1 MIGEAHPRLGGERF
15 VAGTARFVDDV
26 SVPGMLHGVVL
37 RSPHAHA
44 RLVSIDAKRA
54 RDLPGVRA
62 VLTAADVPAAAI
74 IPNRVPAPK
83 GTERY
88 LQPAIARDVVRFVGE
103 PVALVVADDPYV
115 ARDALERIDVVY
127 QPLTACASTADALA
141 AGATRLFQATD
152 SNNVATITMRVG
164 DADGA
169 LAGAHLR
176 LRERFTYPRQTAAAL
191 ETRGLVAV
199 PPAPAGGELHLIG
212 STKCIHINRTILAP
226 IFGIPVGALRLTE
239 VDVGGGFGVRGELYP
254 EDILVPLAA
263 MKLGR
268 PVKWIESRRENLMSA
283 NHAREVAYEIEM
295 GFDRDGRILAIRAVI
310 HADIGAYVRTAALVP
325 AEFGAALLP
334 GPYRVPN
341 YGCDL
346 WSVVTNKTPAGTLRS
361 PGRPECNFVR
371 ERLLDQAAARLG
383 IDPAEIRRR
392 NLIRPDEM
400 PYDCGTKSFG
410 VSTVYDSGDFP
421 ALFDELLRRL
431 NYERERADQAAVN
444 ARTSG
449 PRRGIGLA
457 VYVEKTG
464 LGPFETTQ
472 VEARPDGRLVVDTG
486 ASSMGPGLETVL
498 AQILGEALGLP
509 ASRFDVRHA
518 DTAAVESGVGTYG
531 SRGTVTAGNA
541 AHLAAAKLIA
551 EARQRAA
558 EAWGVPEGEVT
569 YAAGVVE
576 GRGRRVTLAEL
587 ARERRLAAGASF
599 EVPKV
604 TYAGCAAAV
613 VADVD
618 PETGAVALRRVVVG
632 ADVGRA
638 VNPALVDGQ
647 LIGGVAFGIGNTMHE
662 SLAYDADGQLLSS
675 TLMDYALPAAA
686 DIPPVD
692 GFYQEVRA
700 TTNPLGLRGLGEC
713 GNPGLGAATANAV
726 CDALSPRDAS
736 LTALPLTAAR
746 VFQTAHSRREGAGR

>member
-1 MIGEAHPRLGGERF
+1 VIGEAHFRLGGERF
-15 VAGTARFVDDV
+15 VQGAARFVDDV
-26 SVPGMLHGVVL
+26 HVPGLLHAAVL

-44 RLVSIDAKRA
+44 RLVSIDTKRA
-54 RDLPGVRA
+54 RDLPGVHA
-62 VLTAADVPAAAI
+62 VLTAADVPATAI

-83 GTERY
+83 GTDRY

-103 PVALVVADDPYV
+103 PVALVVADDPYI
-115 ARDALERIDVVY
+115 ARDALDRIDVVY
-127 QPLTACASTADALA
+127 QPLAACASTTDALA
-141 AGATRLFQATD
+141 AGATRLFQSTD

-164 DADGA
+164 DADQA
-169 LAGAHLR
+169 LAGAQLR
-176 LRERFTYPRQTAAAL
+176 LRKRFTYPRQTAAAL

-199 PPAPAGGELHLIG
+199 PPDPRGGELHLIG

-295 GFDRDGRILAIRAVI
+295 GFAGDGRILAMRAVI

-341 YGCDL
+341 YACDL

-383 IDPAEIRRR
+383 IDVAEIRRR
-392 NLIRPDEM
+392 NLIRPQEM

-421 ALFDELLRRL
+421 GLFDELLRRL
-431 NYERERADQAAVN
+431 DYARVRAEQTAMN
-444 ARTSG
+444 AKPSG

-457 VYVEKTG
+457 IYVEKTG

-472 VEARPDGRLVVDTG
+472 VEARPDGRLLVDTG

-498 AQILGEALGLP
+498 AQILGDALGLP
-509 ASRFDVRHA
+509 ASRFDVRHT
-518 DTAAVESGVGTYG
+518 DTSTVESGVGTYG

-558 EAWGVPEGEVT
+558 ERWAVPETEVT
-569 YAAGVVE
+569 YASGVLTAG
-576 GRGRRVTLAEL
+576 GRRVTLTEL

-618 PETGAVALRRVVVG
+618 PETGAVSLRRVVVG

-647 LIGGVAFGIGNTMHE
+647 LVGGVAFGIGNTMHE
-662 SLAYDADGQLLSS
+662 SLVYDGGGQLLSS
-675 TLMDYALPAAA
+675 TLMDYALPAAT
-686 DIPPVD
+686 DVPPVD

-726 CDALSPRDAS
+726 CDALAPHATSI
-736 LTALPLTAAR
+736 TALPLTAER
-746 VFQTAHSRREGAGR
+746 VFESARSRGGTGR

>member
-1 MIGEAHPRLGGERF
+1 MIGESHARLGGDRLA
-15 VAGTARFVDDV
+15 AGRGRFVDDV
-26 SVPGMLHGVVL
+26 RVDGMLHAAVL

-44 RLVSIDAKRA
+44 RLVAVDATRA

-62 VLTAADVPAAAI
+62 VLTAAAVPAAAI
-74 IPNRVPAPK
+74 IPNRVPAPP
-83 GTERY
+83 GTPRY
-88 LQPAIARDVVRFVGE
+88 LQPAIARTVVRFVGE

-115 ARDALERIDVVY
+115 AHDALELIDVTY
-127 QPLTACASTADALA
+127 EPLPACASVAGALA
-141 AGATRLFQATD
+141 AGAPRLFPGTD

-164 DADGA
+164 DADAA
-169 LAGAHLR
+169 LASAAVVI
-176 LRERFTYPRQTAAAL
+176 RERFEYPRQTAAAL

-199 PPAPAGGELHLIG
+199 PPAPSGGELHLVG

-263 MKLGR
+263 LRLGR
-268 PVKWIESRRENLMSA
+268 PVKWVESRRENLMAA
-283 NHAREVAYEIEM
+283 NHAREVTYEVEM
-295 GFDRDGRILAIRAVI
+295 GFAADGRIAGLRAII

-325 AEFGAALLP
+325 AEFGASLLP
-334 GPYRVPN
+334 GPYRVPS
-341 YGCDL
+341 YACDL

-371 ERLLDQAAARLG
+371 ERLMDLGAARLG
-383 IDPAEIRRR
+383 LDPAEIRRR
-392 NLIRPDEM
+392 NLIRRDEM

-410 VSTVYDSGDFP
+410 VNTVYDSGDFP
-421 ALFDELLRRL
+421 ALFGELLGRL
-431 NYERERADQAAVN
+431 DYDAARAEQRALN
-444 ARTSG
+444 ARGSG
-449 PRRGIGLA
+449 PRRGVGLA

-509 ASRFDVRHA
+509 PARFDVRHA

-541 AHLAAAKLIA
+541 AQLAADKLIA
-551 EARQRAA
+551 EARSRAA
-558 EAWGVPEGEVT
+558 VRFGVAESDVAYAGGELR
-569 YAAGVVE
+569 AD
-576 GRGRRVTLAEL
+576 GRHTTLAEL
-587 ARERRLAAGASF
+587 AAEKRLAAGASF
-599 EVPKV
+599 EVPKI
-604 TYAGCAAAV
+604 TYAGCACAV
-613 VADVD
+613 VLDVD
-618 PETGAVALRRVVVG
+618 PDTGILALRRVVVG

-647 LIGGVAFGIGNTMHE
+647 LVGGVAFGIGNALHE
-662 SLAYDADGQLLSS
+662 SLVYDAEGQLLSG
-675 TLMDYALPAAA
+675 TLMDYALPLAA
-686 DIPPVD
+686 DVPPVD
-692 GFYQEVRA
+692 GFYQEIRA
-700 TTNPLGLRGLGEC
+700 KTNPLGLRGLGEC
-713 GNPGLGAATANAV
+713 GNPGLGAAIANAV
-726 CDALSPRDAS
+726 CDALGVS
-736 LTALPLTAAR
+736 LTALPVTPPRVRAAIER
-746 VFQTAHSRREGAGR
+746 GAR